1 MGVLLSNPRGAR
13 SDGTVLSP
21 NEPEGA
27 KRAPLTIL
35 LCPHGTRLQLTSGY
49 MFLLLESAIAS
60 TALLAE
66 AALAG
71 LLGAILLT

>member
-1 MGVLLSNPRGAR
+1 
-13 SDGTVLSP
+13 
-21 NEPEGA
+21 
-27 KRAPLTIL
+27 
-35 LCPHGTRLQLTSGY
+35 